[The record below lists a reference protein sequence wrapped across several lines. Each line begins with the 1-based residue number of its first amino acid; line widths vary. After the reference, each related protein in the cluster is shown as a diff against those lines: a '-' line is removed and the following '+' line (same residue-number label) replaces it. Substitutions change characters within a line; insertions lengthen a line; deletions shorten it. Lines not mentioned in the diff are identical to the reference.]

1 MDKMNK
7 DFLNEYSRLYFNYN
21 ICLLGLISICEYCKD
36 KAKPSPDLKEIGDII
51 GRTLNS
57 LVEVPSE
64 VKNEE

>member
-7 DFLNEYSRLYFNYN
+7 DFLNEYSRLYYNYN
-21 ICLLGLISICEYCKD
+21 ICLLGLISICKYCKD
-36 KAKPSPDLKEIGDII
+36 EAKPSPDLKEIGDII

-64 VKNEE
+64 VENAK